1 MFDWLQFILCSAV
14 IVICGVNL
22 SRYGDI
28 IAEKTQLARAWIGL
42 ILLAT
47 ITSLPELITG
57 VSSVAVAG
65 APDIALG
72 DVMGSCVYN
81 LGILALMDVMSRS
94 RPVFQ
99 GVSRGH
105 VLSAS
110 FGVILIATAVIS
122 ITLEGIIPSIGHIG
136 LYTPLIIA
144 VYIIGMRAVYY
155 YEKRAITELVD
166 EAARK
171 LVYMDVSKE
180 RAYLMFAVNASFI
193 VVAATFLPLVADR
206 IAESTGLGRT
216 FMGSIF
222 VAMTTSLPEVVVS
235 ISAVRM
241 NAHDLAIGNMFG
253 SNMFNIMVLAVDDIF
268 YTPGPLFSDVSTGHI
283 TTGLIAIVMTG
294 VAMAG
299 LIYPQERKTFLR
311 AGWDAIVIIVLWL
324 INIYILY
331 MTRPVA

>member
-1 MFDWLQFILCSAV
+1 MLDWLQFILCSAV
-14 IVICGVNL
+14 IVICGANL
-22 SRYGDI
+22 SKYGDV
-28 IAEKTQLARAWIGL
+28 IAEKTGLARAWIGL
-42 ILLAT
+42 VLLAT

-81 LGILALMDVMSRS
+81 LAILALMDVMSRS
-94 RPVFQ
+94 RPIFQ

-105 VLSAS
+105 ILSAS
-110 FGVILIATAVIS
+110 FGVMLLSVAVAS
-122 ITLEGIIPSIGHIG
+122 ITLEKMIPSLWHVG
-136 LYTPLIIA
+136 LYTPVIIG
-144 VYIIGMRAVYY
+144 VYIVGMRAVYSF
-155 YEKRAITELVD
+155 EKRAIEELVD
-166 EAARK
+166 EAAEK
-171 LVYMDVSKE
+171 LVYVDVSKE
-180 RAYLMFAVNASFI
+180 RAYMLFGLNAAFI
-193 VVAATFLPLVADR
+193 VAAATALPLVADR
-206 IAESTGLGRT
+206 IALSSGLGRT

-253 SNMFNIMVLAVDDIF
+253 SNMFNIMVLAVDDLF
-268 YTPGPLFSDVSTGHI
+268 YMNGPLFSHI
-283 TTGLIAIVMTG
+283 SPDHVTTGIMAIAMTG

-299 LIYPQERKTFLR
+299 LVYPQEKKTFLR
-311 AGWDAIVIIVLWL
+311 AGWDAIVIVALWL

-331 MTRPVA
+331 VNRPVL